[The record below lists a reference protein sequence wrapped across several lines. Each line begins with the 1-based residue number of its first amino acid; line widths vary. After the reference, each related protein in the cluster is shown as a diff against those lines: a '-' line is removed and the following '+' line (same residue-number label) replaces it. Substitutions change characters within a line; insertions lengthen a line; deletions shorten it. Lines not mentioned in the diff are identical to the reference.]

1 MTDPNLPTVH
11 RRPLAVGRTTYE
23 LDEAAARRAGAVRQG
38 GELRMRCPV
47 HDSSPGTLAL
57 RRGRKAAVWHCH
69 AGCDPRAVRDA
80 LLDAGVI
87 VRRPADRPK
96 VRAGAPAQ
104 AQPPPWIR
112 RVWDRAV
119 PIAETP
125 AATYL
130 RERGLGPPWPAALRW
145 DAARSRM
152 IAPAVR
158 HGSLL
163 GLHATRLPDRERR
176 TYGPVKGAAVRLA
189 PARHGTLAVAEGIE
203 TALAYTAL
211 TGTPSWAALSAAGL
225 GHAPLPDGLRELVVA
240 ADFDG
245 PGLVAAE
252 QLERRAAANRIAV
265 RIALPPRYRTD
276 WADVLA
282 GHRV

>member
-1 MTDPNLPTVH
+1 MAGTV
-11 RRPLAVGRTTYE
+11 YE
-23 LDEAAARRAGAVRQG
+23 LDATAARAAGAVQRG
-38 GELRMRCPV
+38 TELRMPCPV
-47 HDSSPGTLAL
+47 HDSSPETLAL
-57 RRGRKAAVWHCH
+57 RRGRTAAIWHCH
-69 AGCDPRAVRDA
+69 AGCDPTAVRDA
-80 LLDAGVI
+80 LLDAGI
-87 VRRPADRPK
+87 LVRRTADRSHP
-96 VRAGAPAQ
+96 APIPAK
-104 AQPPPWIR
+104 AVPPPWIR
-112 RVWDRAV
+112 RVWDNAV
-119 PIAETP
+119 PIEDTP
-125 AATYL
+125 AADYL
-130 RERGLGPPWPAALRW
+130 QERGFLPPWPAALRW

-225 GHAPLPDGLRELVVA
+225 RHAPLPHGLRELVVA